1 MYRTGSIAKS
11 VCVICLILSP
21 RVLSGAGIE
30 QEVYVKSFDG
40 AYVAGYLRVPD
51 GPGPH
56 PAIMFIHGGIGGSG
70 MEAMKGSSD
79 SYVQNHFYADGYA
92 VFQVDYRRFHFGDE
106 ELEDMVACYRHLRS
120 RPEIDKT
127 RIGIIGGSH
136 GGYLALMLATRVSP
150 AAVVSFAGL
159 VDIVGMFYE
168 NGSKNASTM
177 YANFEWREKRYH
189 QGKTIREEDEAMEK
203 GELGP
208 PKHRRLSAAQ
218 QVTQDVATR
227 WGKDIEVYK
236 RYSPKEQYGLITS
249 PLLYVVGSEDRLKT
263 AGKGLIENLASLGRT
278 AKYSEHPGMRH
289 GFYWGKRLDDEGN
302 IPEEFYRA
310 LKLTIDFMRKW
321 VKQKK

>member
-1 MYRTGSIAKS
+1 MYRTGRIAKS

-21 RVLSGAGIE
+21 QVLSGTGIE

-70 MEAMKGSSD
+70 MEAMKASSD
-79 SYVQNHFYADGYA
+79 NYVQNHFYADGYA
-92 VFQVDYRRFHFGDE
+92 VFQVDYRRYHFGDE
-106 ELEDMVACYRHLRS
+106 ELEDMVACYRYLRF
-120 RPEIDKT
+120 RPEIDKA

-159 VDIVGMFYE
+159 VDIVDMCYE
-168 NGSKNASTM
+168 DGSKEASTL
-177 YANFEWREKRYH
+177 YGNFELREKQYH
-189 QGKTIREEDEAMEK
+189 QGKTIREEEEAMEK
-203 GELGP
+203 GELGL
-208 PKHRRLSAAQ
+208 PKRGRLSGAQ

-227 WGKDIEVYK
+227 WGKDIEIYK
-236 RYSPKEQYGLITS
+236 RYSPKEQYKLITS
-249 PLLYVVGSEDRLKT
+249 PLLYVVGSKDGFKT
-263 AGKGLIENLASLGRT
+263 AGKELIENLASLGRT
-278 AKYSEHPGMRH
+278 AEYSEHPGMGH
-289 GFYWGKRLDDEGN
+289 GFYWGPRLGGN

-310 LKLTIDFMRKW
+310 LKITRDFMKKW